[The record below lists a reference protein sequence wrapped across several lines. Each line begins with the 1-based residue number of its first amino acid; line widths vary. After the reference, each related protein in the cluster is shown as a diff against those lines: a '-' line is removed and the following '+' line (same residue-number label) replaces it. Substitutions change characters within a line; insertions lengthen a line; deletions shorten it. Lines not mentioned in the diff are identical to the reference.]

1 MLKVATDPH
10 CVVPEMASWLLGTD
24 VYSKLRNCKAMKLR
38 VGVAGASEAVMAAI
52 AVVDSDINQ
61 LHRKLQSREN
71 DRRSLLQ
78 GSKQGKTNKKQ

>member
-1 MLKVATDPH
+1 
-10 CVVPEMASWLLGTD
+10 
-24 VYSKLRNCKAMKLR
+24 MKLR

-78 GSKQGKTNKKQ
+78 GGKQEKTNKKQ